1 MIFVGVSCP
10 LCILIT
16 KWNKN
21 VLLTSIIAQT
31 GRGDHQPPQLSSD
44 LSNWEPETL
53 PTHQHQHHY
62 QHQPVSTNPAEA
74 LLMAGYISVNW
85 RQNHTIY
92 SDDPLQI
99 FLHIIPQ
106 FNI

>member
-62 QHQPVSTNPAEA
+62 QHQPVQVSAISTNPAPTR
-74 LLMAGYISVNW
+74 GIINGW
-85 RQNHTIY
+85 IY
-92 SDDPLQI
+92 QCQLETESHNL
-99 FLHIIPQ
+99 F
-106 FNI
+106 

>member
-31 GRGDHQPPQLSSD
+31 GRGDQQPAELSSD

-53 PTHQHQHHY
+53 PTHHQQY
-62 QHQPVSTNPAEA
+62 QHQPLWVSAIPVKRITN
-74 LLMAGYISVNW
+74 GW
-85 RQNHTIY
+85 IY
-92 SDDPLQI
+92 LCQLETQSYNL
-99 FLHIIPQ
+99 F
-106 FNI
+106 